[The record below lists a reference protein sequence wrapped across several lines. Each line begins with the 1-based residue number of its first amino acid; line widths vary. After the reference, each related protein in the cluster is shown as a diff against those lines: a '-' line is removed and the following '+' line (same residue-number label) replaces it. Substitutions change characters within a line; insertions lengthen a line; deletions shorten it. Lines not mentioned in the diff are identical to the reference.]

1 MQKKRKTK
9 QNSHTH
15 VEIFNYIYFLSI
27 KMKECTIDCRISAK
41 IKTNKTISEKD
52 SRKTRLKHC
61 LPSNILVLFH
71 KILFKKKSFFS

>member
-1 MQKKRKTK
+1 
-9 QNSHTH
+9 
-15 VEIFNYIYFLSI
+15 
-27 KMKECTIDCRISAK
+27 MKECTIYCRISAK

-71 KILFKKKSFFS
+71 KILFKKKIILLIEYLDMKRALKFNISIISRC

>member
-1 MQKKRKTK
+1 
-9 QNSHTH
+9 
-15 VEIFNYIYFLSI
+15 
-27 KMKECTIDCRISAK
+27 MKECTIDCRISAK